1 VINEGL
7 RFLFRRRSKI
17 NFNAFVFPRVCSPFR
32 FPQAEVRRESASS
45 RRGGGLNGARR
56 VRNGSGNHEVMGVD
70 IHAGV
75 VMYFALVDSFG
86 EALGAYR
93 NVVCDAFRHLK
104 QRIVG
109 GVQSRKSG
117 NPLLQDFRLFS

>member
-1 VINEGL
+1 
-7 RFLFRRRSKI
+7 
-17 NFNAFVFPRVCSPFR
+17 
-32 FPQAEVRRESASS
+32 
-45 RRGGGLNGARR
+45 
-56 VRNGSGNHEVMGVD
+56 MGVD

-75 VMYFALVDSFG
+75 VMYFAFVDSFG